1 MLVTVVPIF
10 APMMMGIAGR
20 KSITGRKYKYRTDL
34 TKLSCEFKSIHTD
47 LKKNAIRSECV
58 HSKKKKQSEM
68 LTTTV

>member
-34 TKLSCEFKSIHTD
+34 TKLSCESKSIHTD
-47 LKKNAIRSECV
+47 IKKNVIRSEYVHLKKN
-58 HSKKKKQSEM
+58 QSEM